1 MNDVEYWHQ
10 QLKQATKLYYILNDT
25 LNKIV
30 NAPSD
35 REPYNNVE
43 WYKNIAKEAFNTI
56 DEIAKEA
63 LDGSNVK

>member
-1 MNDVEYWHQ
+1 MNDTEYWHQ
-10 QLKQATKLYYILNDT
+10 QLKQTTKLYYIINDA

-43 WYKNIAKEAFNTI
+43 WYKNVAKEAFNTI

-63 LDGSNVK
+63 LEESNIK